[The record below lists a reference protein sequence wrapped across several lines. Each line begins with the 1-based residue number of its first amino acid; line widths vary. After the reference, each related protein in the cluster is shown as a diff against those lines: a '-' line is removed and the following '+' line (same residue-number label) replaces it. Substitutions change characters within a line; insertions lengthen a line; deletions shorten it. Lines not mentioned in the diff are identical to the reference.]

1 MRSAMF
7 RMARPRGAW
16 RDCGRARYTHR
27 VLRLVL
33 IDGVVSAEL
42 VAVIEGFDNA
52 KGKPLEVRL
61 LEPGAESYESALR
74 GVSKRECL
82 LVIRDAE
89 RANGAALDVLQLDDE
104 AELPLLIAARVAG
117 NLEPAL
123 AFYLQQRRAIELNAV
138 VNASAERIDFRGMAW
153 RAVTGAE
160 LADLSGVLV
169 PLPVEGFVT
178 LRADGGVVTVT
189 VSEPTQDETTE
200 ARNFL
205 ASLVHH
211 GQVSTHIPGQR
222 ARGTHEIVT
231 DAQGQ
236 RRLVRLRAGTR

>member
-1 MRSAMF
+1 VLR
-7 RMARPRGAW
+7 
-16 RDCGRARYTHR
+16 R
-27 VLRLVL
+27 VL
-33 IDGVVSAEL
+33 IEGVVSTEV
-42 VAVIEGFDNA
+42 VAVIEGFSNA
-52 KGKPLEVRL
+52 KGKPLEVCL
-61 LEPGAESYESALR
+61 LEPGADLNAESSALR
-74 GVSKRECL
+74 GAAKRSECL
-82 LVIRDAE
+82 LAVRDPDRAKGAE
-89 RANGAALDVLQLDDE
+89 LAVLKFDDE

-123 AFYLQQRRAIELNAV
+123 GFFLKQRRAIELNAV

-153 RAVTGAE
+153 HALTGAE

-169 PLPVEGFVT
+169 HLTVEGFVT
-178 LRADGGVVTVT
+178 LRADGAVASVT

-231 DAQGQ
+231 DGQGQ
-236 RRLVRLRAGTR
+236 RRLVRARAGAR